1 MSTLRKVLA
10 LLTPPERRQAYLL
23 VPVVISMAMAEVV
36 GIASIAPF
44 LSLIADPEAAL
55 SGGVLGTLY
64 DLLGFENARSFMLA
78 VGGLV
83 LVALIG
89 SNAVLALG
97 TYGLFKFGAMRN
109 HSISRRLMI
118 RYLQQP
124 YAFFLE
130 HNSASLANNIVQEV
144 SQVINSVVV
153 PGLLA
158 IAKAVGAAAILILLI
173 VLDPVLAGLIGAV
186 LGGAYVLIYSLTRRH
201 LTHMGRQR
209 VVVNQARFT
218 AATEAMGA
226 IKDLKLL
233 GHEGEAVSRYSG
245 PSRRFAV
252 YEARKEIFLRL
263 PRFALEA
270 VAFGGMIAIVLVLL
284 VAGASVSELL
294 PMLGVYAFAGY
305 RMLPALNDVFSGVSK
320 IRYGVGALDEVYEL
334 ARRVDARDVDPER
347 FLARERVEPL
357 PFHHV
362 LAIEHVAFGYASSDR
377 PVLHDI
383 DITIPALASVAFV
396 GPTGS
401 GKTTLVDIVLGLL
414 TPDRGRITVDGAPID
429 DEALP
434 RWQRALGYVPQSIY
448 LTDDTVAR
456 NIALGVPNDRID
468 MDAVRRAATIAQIDE
483 FVMSELDHGY
493 RTVVGERG
501 IRLSGGQR
509 QRLGIARALYH
520 DPDVLLLD
528 EATSALDGDTEQH
541 LFDALQRLSGK
552 KTLITIAHRLTTVR
566 ACDTIFVMDRGR
578 IVDEGRY
585 DELLRTSHLFQR
597 LAADRLSDDGS
608 TVAPVGGHG

>member
-1 MSTLRKVLA
+1 M
-10 LLTPPERRQAYLL
+10 
-23 VPVVISMAMAEVV
+23 VPVVISMALAEVV

-55 SGGVLGTLY
+55 SGGALGMLY
-64 DLLGFENARSFMLA
+64 DLLGFESNRNFMLA

-83 LVALIG
+83 LVALVG
-89 SNAVLALG
+89 SNAILALG

-109 HSISRRLMI
+109 HTISRRLLI

-130 HNSASLANNIVQEV
+130 RNSASLANNIVQEV

-158 IAKAVGAAAILILLI
+158 IAKAVGALAILILLI
-173 VLDPVLAGLIGAV
+173 VLDPILAGLIGAV
-186 LGGAYVLIYSLTRRH
+186 LGGAYVAIYGLTRRS
-201 LTHMGRQR
+201 LAQMGRQR

-218 AATEAMGA
+218 AATEAMGS

-245 PSRRFAV
+245 PSRHFAI

-270 VAFGGMIAIVLVLL
+270 IAFGGMIAIVLALL

-320 IRYGVGALDEVYEL
+320 IRYGTGALDEVYEMT
-334 ARRVDARDVDPER
+334 RRIDARAADPET

-357 PFHHV
+357 PIRDT
-362 LAIEHVAFGYASSDR
+362 LAIEHVGFAYPSSDR

-383 DITIPALASVAFV
+383 DLEIPALASVAFV

-401 GKTTLVDIVLGLL
+401 GKTTLVDTILGLL
-414 TPDRGRITVDGAPID
+414 TPDQGRITVDGVPID
-429 DEALP
+429 VETLP
-434 RWQRALGYVPQSIY
+434 RWQRALGYVPQNIY

-456 NIALGVPNDRID
+456 NIALGVASDNID

-483 FVMSELDHGY
+483 FVLSELDRGY
-493 RTVVGERG
+493 ETVVGERG

-520 DPDVLLLD
+520 DPDVLVLD

-552 KTLITIAHRLTTVR
+552 KTLITVAHRLTTVR
-566 ACDTIFVMDRGR
+566 TCDTIFVMDRGR
-578 IVDEGRY
+578 VVDEGRY
-585 DELLRTSHLFQR
+585 DELLRTSRLFQR
-597 LAADRLSDDGS
+597 LAAVGRTDDGS
-608 TVAPVGGHG
+608 TAATARGNG